1 MYIHKNFVAMFYI
14 SVYAYTVIMA
24 TKTISIR
31 EEVYDVLKSLKRE
44 NESFSDVIAKLAKK
58 RKSDLGE
65 YFGVLKDSK
74 VLNEIEEDTRKIR
87 AAARKRV

>member
-1 MYIHKNFVAMFYI
+1 MGISYI

-24 TKTISIR
+24 TRTISIR
-31 EEVYDVLKSLKRE
+31 EEIYDVLKSLKRE
-44 NESFSDVIAKLAKK
+44 NESFSDVIGKLAKK
-58 RKSDLGE
+58 RKSDLRE

-87 AAARKRV
+87 AATRQRI

>member
-1 MYIHKNFVAMFYI
+1 MGISYI

-24 TKTISIR
+24 TRTISIR

-44 NESFSDVIAKLAKK
+44 NESFSDVIGKLAKK
-58 RKSDLGE
+58 RKSDLRE

-87 AAARKRV
+87 AATRQRI